1 MAVALD
7 DIQTELAD
15 LDIEVTDEAV
25 LGQLAQLCQRYG
37 IDAEKISCEYFS
49 FANNTKA
56 TIKGKL
62 IRGSP
67 TLETLAPFENEKLK
81 SLKPAGQRRPL
92 DPIEGP
98 NNLPDCPEI
107 STPERN
113 GSSKHHLTPENHLM
127 AKRLVT
133 AQGTPG
139 MLSSSL
145 PSSPVVVGKKY
156 SERTNSGEVVV
167 KHGVE
172 DGWGVACRAAVK
184 MPSGCLDKPYKFM
197 YERLRDRAV
206 VLDDAITK
214 VGSRLV
220 GEDDRE
226 MLDLTSTHPDLGLAI
241 GRVQCD
247 GEGRLNSNSV
257 VLHGGLETCGGAAV
271 PVDLSQVPSFSLF
284 PGQIVAMDATNP
296 NGSRLVAHKIHP
308 GKSCGPVEEV
318 SELEQGTTLSVLTAC
333 GPFSTSD
340 SSSLEPLDDL
350 LNVVKKEN
358 PSVVILIGPFLD
370 IRNPLIAEA
379 NLTFEAQWVK
389 VLETI
394 GKATE
399 DLEIEVVLVTSL
411 RDVHSLPIYPQP
423 PFPVVDSA
431 TASLLKSFPN
441 IKYVSDPSTISVSG
455 VNIGIT
461 SSDILFHLGKE
472 EISFPPRSGDR
483 MARLASHLLTQGSF
497 YPLYPPSEEMSVDYE
512 QLESKATM
520 HRAPHLLLL
529 PSDLSHFVREVENC
543 IVVNPGRVTR
553 GQGPGTYARLK
564 MRKDKDGLVSSVEV
578 ARI

>member
-1 MAVALD
+1 
-7 DIQTELAD
+7 
-15 LDIEVTDEAV
+15 
-25 LGQLAQLCQRYG
+25 
-37 IDAEKISCEYFS
+37 
-49 FANNTKA
+49 
-56 TIKGKL
+56 
-62 IRGSP
+62 
-67 TLETLAPFENEKLK
+67 
-81 SLKPAGQRRPL
+81 
-92 DPIEGP
+92 
-98 NNLPDCPEI
+98 
-107 STPERN
+107 
-113 GSSKHHLTPENHLM
+113 M

-184 MPSGCLDKPYKFM
+184 MPTGCLDKPYKFM

-214 VGSRLV
+214 LGSRLV

-271 PVDLSQVPSFSLF
+271 PVDLSQVPSYSLF

-296 NGSRLVAHKIHP
+296 NGSRLVAQKIHP
-308 GKSCGPVEEV
+308 GKSCGPVEDI
-318 SELEQGTTLSVLTAC
+318 SELEQGTTLSILTAC

-358 PSVVILIGPFLD
+358 PSVAILIGPFLD

-411 RDVHSLPIYPQP
+411 RDVHSLPIYPQVGGIP
-423 PFPVVDSA
+423 GCFSDIVILSRCIAIHLSSSLSA
-431 TASLLKSFPN
+431 PLPCRRLCHSLLAE
-441 IKYVSDPSTISVSG
+441 V
-455 VNIGIT
+455 
-461 SSDILFHLGKE
+461 
-472 EISFPPRSGDR
+472 
-483 MARLASHLLTQGSF
+483 
-497 YPLYPPSEEMSVDYE
+497 
-512 QLESKATM
+512 
-520 HRAPHLLLL
+520 L
-529 PSDLSHFVREVENC
+529 P
-543 IVVNPGRVTR
+543 
-553 GQGPGTYARLK
+553 
-564 MRKDKDGLVSSVEV
+564 
-578 ARI
+578 